1 MLVRPFGPRSLRFRF
16 VKLIGNLLEFLV
28 AALLACLV
36 CSLKIAV
43 DSEHSL
49 PPLCWHQE
57 SINSAFDFAAGIHP
71 RSISLQLPLALLPN
85 NFTLPSSQ
93 TAINPLGKIP
103 GEKKIYEKE
112 CCICSPYFELACHNF
127 PVKVVLNVNAC
138 WGLSVVGISIF
149 FLITPQPTNWCP
161 IGHGSGP
168 GNMQHHQPRKAPK
181 SSTIKSWITTMR
193 KKKLGDPIF

>member
-1 MLVRPFGPRSLRFRF
+1 MTQQYGVKWNFDPKARGKNCLKCLIHILVRPFGPARSALDYLG
-16 VKLIGNLLEFLV
+16 KLIGNLLEFLV

-93 TAINPLGKIP
+93 RAINPLGKIP

-149 FLITPQPTNWCP
+149 FLITPQPTN
-161 IGHGSGP
+161 
-168 GNMQHHQPRKAPK
+168 
-181 SSTIKSWITTMR
+181 
-193 KKKLGDPIF
+193 